1 MAENKEK
8 KLTIERAKWSP
19 VSEKNISLA
28 LGTATLN
35 DIKEQVKNG
44 AYLFN
49 VFNNDVV
56 VCSFVLRVD
65 NFSDRSEGVIVAA
78 GGDCENIDL
87 TMSVVPVIEKMFI
100 NCKTIRC
107 HTARAG
113 LTKKMERMGYS
124 VQEIVLTKT
133 LGE

>member
-1 MAENKEK
+1 M
-8 KLTIERAKWSP
+8 
-19 VSEKNISLA
+19 SEKNISLA

-49 VFNNDVV
+49 VLNNDVV

-78 GGDCENIDL
+78 GGDCENVDL
-87 TMSVVPVIEKMFI
+87 TMSVVPVIEKMFT

-113 LTKKMERMGYS
+113 LAKKMGHMGYS
-124 VQEIVLTKT
+124 VQEIVLIKT